1 MKLTNGF
8 TMGSI
13 TVSIDVDLQ
22 RTKNF
27 SRRYVLINIASDVEF
42 YVLQINTQKF
52 RFNMLQFEISVVET
66 MSVQTSNITSF

>member
-1 MKLTNGF
+1 
-8 TMGSI
+8 MGSI

>member
-1 MKLTNGF
+1 M
-8 TMGSI
+8 
-13 TVSIDVDLQ
+13 SIDVDLQ

-27 SRRYVLINIASDVEF
+27 SRRYVLINIVSDVEF

-66 MSVQTSNITSF
+66 MSVQTSNITCF

>member
-1 MKLTNGF
+1 M
-8 TMGSI
+8 
-13 TVSIDVDLQ
+13 SIDVDLQ

-27 SRRYVLINIASDVEF
+27 SRRYVLINIVSDVEF